1 MYDAGQEPY
10 RALGLT
16 VHEHE
21 ILDDE
26 SLRTVAR
33 AKAQYNKKYREV
45 SALVHVAMWMG
56 EAPGGRE
63 GGGDVGRRWK
73 EPRVGRGMEGAQGLR
88 KTRLPI
94 AAS

>member
-1 MYDAGQEPY
+1 MLRSSKRFALQMMSACDDICVLPLPRVRYDGPSTLNMYNAGQEPY
-10 RALGLT
+10 RELGLT

-45 SALVHVAMWMG
+45 RA
-56 EAPGGRE
+56 
-63 GGGDVGRRWK
+63 
-73 EPRVGRGMEGAQGLR
+73 
-88 KTRLPI
+88 
-94 AAS
+94 